1 MALRTRLHHRNP
13 REHPCTLARHGPR
26 KTSNR
31 KGSSLAGAV
40 RGALALA
47 VLARNRPARGVQSE
61 LARGAAALGGPGA
74 LALGGP
80 SALALDGPVRG
91 WLGAAA
97 RGGPGAAGGL
107 GAAALG
113 AGLLPG

>member
-31 KGSSLAGAV
+31 KGSSVARAV
-40 RGALALA
+40 RGALAL
-47 VLARNRPARGVQSE
+47 
-61 LARGAAALGGPGA
+61 GGPGGLDA
-74 LALGGP
+74 AAGLGGLGVLALGRP
-80 SALALDGPVRG
+80 VRDGPGV
-91 WLGAAA
+91 LVL
-97 RGGPGAAGGL
+97 GGL

>member
-31 KGSSLAGAV
+31 KGSSLARAV
-40 RGALALA
+40 RG
-47 VLARNRPARGVQSE
+47 VLVRDRPARGVQSE
-61 LARGAAALGGPGA
+61 LARGVPSVLVRGGPSVLVRGGPGA
-74 LALGGP
+74 L
-80 SALALDGPVRG
+80 V
-91 WLGAAA
+91 
-97 RGGPGAAGGL
+97 RGGPGAAAG
-107 GAAALG
+107 LG